1 MAGRFMKIKKILIPF
16 MTLVVLTGQLAGCA
30 AMTSDKMQEGQQ
42 DPTDVSVVTGQQTAT
57 DVSDQDDSDIEVIGD
72 KEEKQPL
79 SGDALIRY
87 FQLTYDSC
95 VTLNSASQEEQISFE
110 LNMLASFCDTDGE
123 KLPSD
128 YETQYKSW
136 RPAEE
141 EKTPEDNTETKTPDA
156 PEKTTPPPAKPS
168 TGENNQQKPAD
179 EGQQKPADN
188 QQQDQGSTNGSYD
201 PDADAWDPYEGMTPE
216 EKEAQIKADQEATQ
230 KIVDGDTGTFG

>member
-1 MAGRFMKIKKILIPF
+1 
-16 MTLVVLTGQLAGCA
+16 MTLVILTGQLAGCA
-30 AMTSDKMQEGQQ
+30 TMADDEMQESQQ
-42 DPTDVSVVTGQQTAT
+42 DPPDVSVVTGQQTAT
-57 DVSDQDDSDIEVIGD
+57 DVSDQDDSNIEVIGD

-95 VTLNSASQEEQISFE
+95 VTLDSASQKEQISFE

-141 EKTPEDNTETKTPDA
+141 EKTPDA
-156 PEKTTPPPAKPS
+156 PEKTTPSPAKPS
-168 TGENNQQKPAD
+168 TSGNN
-179 EGQQKPADN
+179 QQKPADN

-201 PDADAWDPYEGMTPE
+201 PDADAWNPYEGMTPE

-230 KIVDGDTGTFG
+230 KAVDGITGTFG

>member
-16 MTLVVLTGQLAGCA
+16 TTLVVLTGQLAGCA

-42 DPTDVSVVTGQQTAT
+42 DPTDVSVVTGQQTTT
-57 DVSDQDDSDIEVIGD
+57 DVSDQDDSNIEVTGD

-110 LNMLASFCDTDGE
+110 LNILASFCDTDGE

-141 EKTPEDNTETKTPDA
+141 EKIPDA
-156 PEKTTPPPAKPS
+156 PEKTTPPAVKPS

-188 QQQDQGSTNGSYD
+188 QQQDQGSINGNYD
-201 PDADAWDPYEGMTPE
+201 PDADAWNPYEGMTPE
-216 EKEAQIKADQEATQ
+216 EKEAQIKAYQEATQ

>member
-16 MTLVVLTGQLAGCA
+16 TTLVVLTGQLAGCA

-141 EKTPEDNTETKTPDA
+141 EKTPDA
-156 PEKTTPPPAKPS
+156 PEKTTPPAAKPS
-168 TGENNQQKPAD
+168 TGENSQQKPAD

-188 QQQDQGSTNGSYD
+188 QQQDQGSINGNYD
-201 PDADAWDPYEGMTPE
+201 PDADAWNPYEGMTPE

-230 KIVDGDTGTFG
+230 KAVDGITGTFG

>member
-1 MAGRFMKIKKILIPF
+1 MAGRFMKIKKIVIPF
-16 MTLVVLTGQLAGCA
+16 MTLVILTGQLAGCA
-30 AMTSDKMQEGQQ
+30 TMADDEMQESQQ
-42 DPTDVSVVTGQQTAT
+42 DPPDVSVVTGQQTAT
-57 DVSDQDDSDIEVIGD
+57 DVSDQDDSNIEVIGD

-95 VTLNSASQEEQISFE
+95 VTLDSASQKEQISFE

-141 EKTPEDNTETKTPDA
+141 EKTPDA
-156 PEKTTPPPAKPS
+156 PEKTDRKS
-168 TGENNQQKPAD
+168 
-179 EGQQKPADN
+179 
-188 QQQDQGSTNGSYD
+188 
-201 PDADAWDPYEGMTPE
+201 
-216 EKEAQIKADQEATQ
+216 
-230 KIVDGDTGTFG
+230 VV

>member
-1 MAGRFMKIKKILIPF
+1 MAGRFMKIKKIVIPF
-16 MTLVVLTGQLAGCA
+16 MTLVILTGQLAGCA
-30 AMTSDKMQEGQQ
+30 TMADDEMQESQQ
-42 DPTDVSVVTGQQTAT
+42 DPPDVSVVTGQQTAT
-57 DVSDQDDSDIEVIGD
+57 DVSDQDDSNIEVIGD

-95 VTLNSASQEEQISFE
+95 VTLDSASQKEQISFE

-141 EKTPEDNTETKTPDA
+141 EKTPDA
-156 PEKTTPPPAKPS
+156 PEKTTPSPAKPS
-168 TGENNQQKPAD
+168 TSGNN
-179 EGQQKPADN
+179 QQKPADN
-188 QQQDQGSTNGSYD
+188 QQLDQGSTNGSYD
-201 PDADAWDPYEGMTPE
+201 PDADAWNPYEGMTPE

-230 KIVDGDTGTFG
+230 KAVDGITGTFG

>member
-1 MAGRFMKIKKILIPF
+1 MAGRFMKIKKIVIPF
-16 MTLVVLTGQLAGCA
+16 MTLVILTGQLAGCA
-30 AMTSDKMQEGQQ
+30 TMADDEMQESQQ
-42 DPTDVSVVTGQQTAT
+42 DPPDVSVVTGQQTAT
-57 DVSDQDDSDIEVIGD
+57 DVSDQDDSNIEVIGD

-95 VTLNSASQEEQISFE
+95 VTLDSASQKEQISFE

-141 EKTPEDNTETKTPDA
+141 EKTPDA
-156 PEKTTPPPAKPS
+156 PEKTTPSPAKPS
-168 TGENNQQKPAD
+168 TSGNN
-179 EGQQKPADN
+179 QQKPADN

-201 PDADAWDPYEGMTPE
+201 PDADAWNPYEGMTPE

-230 KIVDGDTGTFG
+230 KAVDGITGTFG

>member
-1 MAGRFMKIKKILIPF
+1 MKIKKIVIPF
-16 MTLVVLTGQLAGCA
+16 MTLVILTGQLAGCA
-30 AMTSDKMQEGQQ
+30 TMADDEMQESQQ
-42 DPTDVSVVTGQQTAT
+42 DPPDVSVVTGQQTAT
-57 DVSDQDDSDIEVIGD
+57 DVSDQDDSNIEVIGD

-95 VTLNSASQEEQISFE
+95 VTLDSASQKEQISFE

-141 EKTPEDNTETKTPDA
+141 EKTPDA
-156 PEKTTPPPAKPS
+156 PEKTTPSPAKPS
-168 TGENNQQKPAD
+168 TSGNN
-179 EGQQKPADN
+179 QQKPADN

-201 PDADAWDPYEGMTPE
+201 PDADAWNPYEGMTPE

-230 KIVDGDTGTFG
+230 KAVDGITGTFG

>member
-1 MAGRFMKIKKILIPF
+1 MSHKCSLSDS
-16 MTLVVLTGQLAGCA
+16 VL
-30 AMTSDKMQEGQQ
+30 SPYWESQQ
-42 DPTDVSVVTGQQTAT
+42 DPPDVSVVTGQQTAT
-57 DVSDQDDSDIEVIGD
+57 DVSDQDDSNIEVIGD

-95 VTLNSASQEEQISFE
+95 VTLDSASQKEQISFE

-141 EKTPEDNTETKTPDA
+141 EKTPDA
-156 PEKTTPPPAKPS
+156 PEKTTPSPAKPS
-168 TGENNQQKPAD
+168 TSGNN
-179 EGQQKPADN
+179 QQKPADN

-201 PDADAWDPYEGMTPE
+201 PDADAWNPYEGMTPE
-216 EKEAQIKADQEATQ
+216 EKEAQIKAKKQLRKQLTESQAHLD
-230 KIVDGDTGTFG
+230 K